1 MVRSFTLSKWLMFLV
16 MRASAP
22 LVRAI
27 PAISESNGS
36 ISLPSRFSVPDIS
49 AALQA
54 ASWFSSS
61 ISRFVITRFRE
72 SSLFSCSVK
81 DLYTPYMVS

>member
-27 PAISESNGS
+27 PAISESKGS
-36 ISLPSRFSVPDIS
+36 IPLPSRFSVPDIS
-49 AALQA
+49 AALDA
-54 ASWFSSS
+54 ASWSRSS

-72 SSLFSCSVK
+72 SSLFSCSDS